1 MDGHVIDCCS
11 LINLYAGWGGL
22 KELRDFRW
30 TWHISVAVLNEAEFT
45 REFGPDGTPQ
55 MVSLDMNALTQ
66 LGLWLPARPETEQE
80 IEDYVDFATE
90 VDDGEA
96 QALAI
101 AKHRGFVLL
110 TDDRKAVK
118 VAQRPDV
125 AVRTT
130 STPNMLQSWG
140 QLDPRNEARLH
151 EIVGRIAVL
160 ARFSPHKD
168 SPDYAW
174 WRRYVQA

>member
-1 MDGHVIDCCS
+1 MDDHVIDCCS

-22 KELRDFRW
+22 KELRDFHR
-30 TWHISVAVLNEAEFT
+30 TWHICEALLNETEFV
-45 REFGPDGTPQ
+45 REFGPDGAPV
-55 MVSLDMNALTQ
+55 MVPLGMNALTQ
-66 LGLWLPARPETEQE
+66 LWLWLPARPETREE
-80 IEDYVDFATE
+80 IEDYVNFAIE

-101 AKHRGFVLL
+101 AKHRRFVFM

-118 VAQRPDV
+118 LAQRPDV

-130 STPNMLQSWG
+130 STPNVLQAWG
-140 QLDPRNEARLH
+140 RLDRRNKARLQ
-151 EIVGRIAVL
+151 EVVGRIAVL
-160 ARFSPHKD
+160 ARFSPRKD

-174 WRRYVQA
+174 WKRYFRS

>member
-1 MDGHVIDCCS
+1 MDDHVIDCCS

-22 KELRDFRW
+22 KELGDFRR
-30 TWHISVAVLNEAEFT
+30 TWHVCAAVLDEAEFT

-55 MVSLDMNALTQ
+55 MVPLDVNALIQIGTCMS
-66 LGLWLPARPETEQE
+66 ARPETAQE
-80 IEDYVDFATE
+80 IEDYVNFATE

-130 STPNMLQSWG
+130 STPNILQSWG
-140 QLDPRNEARLH
+140 ELDLGNEARLR
-151 EIVGRIAVL
+151 EVVRRIAVL

-174 WRRYVQA
+174 WRLYVQG

>member
-1 MDGHVIDCCS
+1 MDDHVIDCCS

-22 KELRDFRW
+22 KELRDFRQ
-30 TWHISVAVLNEAEFT
+30 TWHICAAVLNEAEFT
-45 REFGPDGTPQ
+45 REFGLDGTPQ
-55 MVSLDMNALTQ
+55 MVQLDMNALTQ

-80 IEDYVDFATE
+80 IEDYVNFATE

-96 QALAI
+96 QALTI

-110 TDDRKAVK
+110 TDDRKAIK

-130 STPNMLQSWG
+130 STPNILQSWG
-140 QLDPRNEARLH
+140 QLDPGNEARLH
-151 EIVGRIAVL
+151 EVVGRITVL

-174 WRRYVQA
+174 WRRYRPE

>member
-1 MDGHVIDCCS
+1 MDDHVIDCCS

-22 KELRDFRW
+22 KELRDFRR
-30 TWHISVAVLNEAEFT
+30 TWHICAAVLDEAEFT

-55 MVSLDMNALTQ
+55 MVPLDVKGLTR
-66 LGLWLPARPETEQE
+66 LGLWLSARPETEPE
-80 IEDYVDFATE
+80 IEDYVNFATE

-96 QALAI
+96 QALTI

-110 TDDRKAVK
+110 TDDRKAAK

-130 STPNMLQSWG
+130 STPNILQSWG
-140 QLDPRNEARLH
+140 ELDPPNEAR
-151 EIVGRIAVL
+151 
-160 ARFSPHKD
+160 FS
-168 SPDYAW
+168 AIL
-174 WRRYVQA
+174 